1 MHKWSIWFA
10 PTRSFLCKGQNELKL
25 FEQLCSAPSCS
36 WTELHAYY
44 FQPNYYLTFLSP
56 SDPAPP
62 LFLWGAALPEAHPR
76 TPPCPP
82 VCQQHHPL
90 PPFTK
95 TLKLQNEVISKRLGA
110 CDLMHSRGAVRS
122 SEQDRVRELGL
133 FDPGQAL
140 TKGKGDYNSPLD
152 IHWVLFQK
160 PPLYLSNSL
169 LGSIYWE
176 HTHTNMQWIHK
187 SVNPAQ
193 ISTQSNRCSPEL
205 CLREISSFVEA
216 SD

>member
-1 MHKWSIWFA
+1 M
-10 PTRSFLCKGQNELKL
+10 KL
-25 FEQLCSAPSCS
+25 TEQLCSAPSCS

-95 TLKLQNEVISKRLGA
+95 TLKLQNEVISKRLAA
-110 CDLMHSRGAVRS
+110 CDLMHSTGCCEVIRAG
-122 SEQDRVRELGL
+122 
-133 FDPGQAL
+133 PGQGAGPVGSRTSTDQRTRRLQL
-140 TKGKGDYNSPLD
+140 TSRYPLGIVPETSCVFVKQPAGQYLLRTHRHKHAMNTQKCEPCTNID
-152 IHWVLFQK
+152 TKQSLFTWTL
-160 PPLYLSNSL
+160 PRGN
-169 LGSIYWE
+169 
-176 HTHTNMQWIHK
+176 
-187 SVNPAQ
+187 
-193 ISTQSNRCSPEL
+193 
-205 CLREISSFVEA
+205 
-216 SD
+216 